1 MTSSYAAQINAEPAP
16 VAGPG
21 VSAVAAAAREYAA
34 WGWSFIPIHAP
45 VPGDSY
51 RDGKRPATEGGEWL
65 TYSKQRPADELREF
79 WFGRCLRCNHAHY
92 TAPAYRGAQCLAP
105 QEGGDCSCDV
115 PPPNIGVICGQVS
128 DGLVVIDCDTPETYA
143 ALCYQY
149 PELRTSR
156 TVRTGK
162 GYHIYTVANEPVKT
176 TKFHLFGSTHHIKA
190 EGSYVVAPPSMHAT
204 GRRYE
209 WVADVPPLTLD
220 LPRLKAALAALG
232 ATSPARTAD
241 EPNHD
246 RGWAAQ
252 LIRDGAKHGERD
264 DSTFKLAS
272 HLIRYLPYD
281 TTLAVLELW
290 AQARCAQT
298 PDPWGPSDVEAKLRS
313 AVSYGGGQS

>member
-16 VAGPG
+16 VAGLG

-34 WGWSFIPIHAP
+34 WGWSFIPIHSP

-65 TYSKQRPADELREF
+65 AYSQRRPTEDERDF
-79 WFGRCLRCNHAHY
+79 WFPEHSTG
-92 TAPAYRGAQCLAP
+92 
-105 QEGGDCSCDV
+105 
-115 PPPNIGVICGQVS
+115 NIGVICGQVS

-149 PELRTSR
+149 PELRASR

-176 TKFHLFGSTHHIKA
+176 TKFYLFGSTHHIKA

-252 LIRDGAKHGERD
+252 LLRDGAKHGERD

-281 TTLAVLELW
+281 TTLAILEVW
-290 AQARCAQT
+290 AEARCAQT

-313 AVSYGGGQS
+313 AVSYEGQG

>member
-1 MTSSYAAQINAEPAP
+1 MTYPYPAHAP
-16 VAGPG
+16 AVAPSQDGAVG
-21 VSAVAAAAREYAA
+21 VSAAAREYAA
-34 WGWSFIPIHAP
+34 WHWSFIPIHSP

-65 TYSKQRPADELREF
+65 AYSQRRPTEDERDF
-79 WFGRCLRCNHAHY
+79 WFGRCQRCGHAHY
-92 TAPAYRGAQCLAP
+92 SAPDYEGIACLAL
-105 QEGGDCSCDV
+105 QEGGACSCDA
-115 PPPNIGVICGQVS
+115 PPLNIGIICGQVS
-128 DGLVVIDCDTPETYA
+128 DGLVVIDCDDHATYA

-162 GYHIYTVANEPVKT
+162 GMHIYTVADEPVKT

-190 EGSYVVAPPSMHAT
+190 EGSYVVAPPSLHAT

-209 WVADVPPLTLD
+209 WLADVPPLTLD

-232 ATSPARTAD
+232 ATSPSRTAD

-290 AQARCAQT
+290 AQARCAQA
-298 PDPWGPSDVEAKLRS
+298 PDPWGPDDVEAKLRS
-313 AVSYGGGQS
+313 AVSYEGGQS

>member
-16 VAGPG
+16 VAGLG

-34 WGWSFIPIHAP
+34 WGWSFIPIHSP

-65 TYSKQRPADELREF
+65 AYSKQRPADELRDF
-79 WFGRCLRCNHAHY
+79 WFPEHSTG
-92 TAPAYRGAQCLAP
+92 
-105 QEGGDCSCDV
+105 
-115 PPPNIGVICGQVS
+115 NIGIICGQVS

-176 TKFHLFGSTHHIKA
+176 TKFYLFGSTHHIKA

-232 ATSPARTAD
+232 ATSPGRTAD

-252 LIRDGAKHGERD
+252 LLRDGAKHGERD

-281 TTLAVLELW
+281 TTLAILEVW
-290 AQARCAQT
+290 AEARCAQT

-313 AVSYGGGQS
+313 AVSYEGQG

>member
-1 MTSSYAAQINAEPAP
+1 MTSSYAARTNAEPAP
-16 VAGPG
+16 VAGLG
-21 VSAVAAAAREYAA
+21 VSAAAREYAGY
-34 WGWSFIPIHAP
+34 GWSFIPIHAP

-65 TYSKQRPADELREF
+65 AYSQRRPTEDERDF
-79 WFGRCLRCNHAHY
+79 WFPEHSTG
-92 TAPAYRGAQCLAP
+92 
-105 QEGGDCSCDV
+105 
-115 PPPNIGVICGQVS
+115 NIGVICGQVS
-128 DGLVVIDCDTPETYA
+128 DGLVVIDCDDHATYA
-143 ALCYQY
+143 VLCYQY

-162 GYHIYTVANEPVKT
+162 GMHIYTVADEPVKT

-190 EGSYVVAPPSMHAT
+190 EGSYVVAPPSLHAT

-232 ATSPARTAD
+232 ATSPSRSPD
-241 EPNHD
+241 EQNHD

-281 TTLAVLELW
+281 TTLAILELW
-290 AQARCAQT
+290 ADARCAQT
-298 PDPWGPSDVEAKLRS
+298 PDAWGPDDVEAKLRS
-313 AVSYGGGQS
+313 ASAYEGRA